1 MKTGRQPACERPSFS
16 KFLPRSANFG
26 LIGLSGL
33 FLLAGM
39 AGNHAEQAMIGQA
52 TDFTS
57 DEYFEPPNQQRV
69 KMRLTG
75 ASASPLPGGA
85 LDITNLQI
93 QTFNLNGAT
102 QAIVLA
108 PQCVYAPYDGLA
120 SSAGYL
126 RMETADGKIV
136 ITGDGFLW
144 RQRDNS
150 LNISNH
156 IHTVIKMKTIPSKL
170 P

>member
-1 MKTGRQPACERPSFS
+1 MKTGRQPACQQPASR
-16 KFLPRSANFG
+16 KFLPGSANFG
-26 LIGLSGL
+26 LIVLTGL
-33 FLLAGM
+33 FLLAGV
-39 AGNHAEQAMIGQA
+39 AGNHADQAMIGEA

-57 DEYFEPPNQQRV
+57 DEYFEPPNQQQV

-75 ASASPLPGGA
+75 ESASPLPGGTM
-85 LDITNLQI
+85 DITNLQI
-93 QTFNLNGAT
+93 QTFTLNGAT
-102 QAIVLA
+102 QAIVRA
-108 PQCVYAPYDGLA
+108 PQCIYAPYDGLA
-120 SSAGYL
+120 SSSGPL
-126 RMETADGKIV
+126 RLETADGKIV

-156 IHTVIKMKTIPSKL
+156 VHTVIKMKALPSKL